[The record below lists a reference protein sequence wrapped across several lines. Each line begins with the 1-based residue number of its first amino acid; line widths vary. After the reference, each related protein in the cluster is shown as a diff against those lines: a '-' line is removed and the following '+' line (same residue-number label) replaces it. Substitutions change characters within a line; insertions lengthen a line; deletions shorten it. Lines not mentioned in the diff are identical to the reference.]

1 LILLDEVGRGTSTY
15 DGLAIAW
22 AAVEYLHA
30 RTKAKTLFA
39 THYFELTEL
48 AGEYPT
54 IANVH
59 LDAVEYGDQ
68 LVFMHAVKE
77 GPANRSFGLQVA
89 ALAGLPK
96 SVIADARR
104 TLAELER
111 GMHQHASAARPKADA
126 SPQLGLFAPQEPSA
140 AERALAEVDPDAL
153 TPREALEVLYRL
165 KALV

>member
-1 LILLDEVGRGTSTY
+1 VH
-15 DGLAIAW
+15 LAASSR
-22 AAVEYLHA
+22 AY
-30 RTKAKTLFA
+30 TLFA

-48 AGEYPT
+48 AGEYPS

-68 LVFMHAVKE
+68 LVFMHAVKD

-111 GMHQHASAARPKADA
+111 SGSGHEPSLKKPGNVH
-126 SPQLGLFAPQEPSA
+126 SPQLGLFGTAAPAVPQPSA
-140 AERALAEVDPDAL
+140 VDRAMADIDPDAL
-153 TPREALEVLYRL
+153 TPREALDALYRL
-165 KALV
+165 KALQKPG